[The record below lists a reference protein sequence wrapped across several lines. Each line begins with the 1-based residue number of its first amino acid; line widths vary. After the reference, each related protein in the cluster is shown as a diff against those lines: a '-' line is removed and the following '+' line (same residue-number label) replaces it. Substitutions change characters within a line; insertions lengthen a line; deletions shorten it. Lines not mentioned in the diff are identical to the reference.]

1 MASTY
6 TTNLGIEKPGTG
18 EQSGT
23 WGTTANTNY
32 DLIDQAINGIV
43 QVTLAAAGSSGS
55 PNTIDITN
63 GTASDGRNKYIEF
76 VDGGDLGATAYVQL
90 DPNDAEKIVHMR
102 NSLSGS
108 RSVIVFQGTYNASN
122 DFEIPA
128 GKDVVLKFDGGGASA
143 TVTQV
148 FVDLKLDALD
158 AATVAATTVVA
169 NTSLNIAGTT
179 TISSVLD
186 EDNMASDSATAL
198 ATQQSIKAYVDSQ
211 VGTVDT
217 LSEILAI
224 GNTSGAN
231 NLIIDN
237 GQAITTNT
245 INETTAASG
254 VTIDSVLLKDDG
266 VNATNLE
273 ITNLKAN
280 DGTSA
285 GSIAD
290 STGVVTLASSVL
302 TTADINGGTIDG
314 TVIGGSTAAA
324 GTFTTGQFNTSLNV
338 DGTVTADGLTVDV
351 SADSDS
357 VATITSTATA
367 NNTQLRL
374 GTNGND
380 SVISGTGGSNG
391 ALAFKVFGT
400 ERFRLT
406 STGGAIFTSAAA
418 GHAVFNEGGV
428 DADFRVE
435 SDNDTH
441 ALFVQGSDGNV
452 GIGTSS
458 PANKLHVAGGKLQIT
473 GATGGGAGGGYLSGE
488 TASEF
493 HIVSEDYTGAGYADI
508 VFDSGNGSGSSYLE
522 RMRIDSSGALIA
534 KPAAGT
540 GAVFNEDGVDADFR
554 VESDNDTHALFVQGS
569 DGKVGIGVSVPTYNL
584 NVAAAAGAQN
594 IFQAGQSG
602 VSNGLSITSD
612 GSALTYSFLTGNV
625 GIGVSVPTYKL
636 NVSAAAGAQNIFQAG
651 QSGVS
656 NGLSITSD
664 GTNLTYSFL
673 TGNVGVGT
681 SSPTAPLT
689 VNGGTA
695 SAATIQLGNH
705 NDNAS
710 IHGKYSL
717 SFKADSTEAIADR
730 SISFAIGTAANFA
743 LTTSTAI
750 FNDLGADID
759 FRVESDTQSHMLFVD
774 GGASKVGINQSSP
787 AAALDI
793 VTVDTAGADGIRL
806 RQPVS
811 SDIFQFQLGV
821 AGATN
826 DGLVLR
832 NTNSTGQLQNWLAG
846 EVVINDDSVDR
857 DFRVESSGNANMLF
871 VDGGENAVGIGTIPP
886 AWRAGLADVG
896 FNVGVNA
903 ALYDQTGG
911 GVFLV
916 NNWYRAD
923 DNTLT
928 YRNTNEAQY
937 MSMEAGEFSFANAA
951 SGSAGAAI
959 TFTERM
965 KIDASGGLITNPAA
979 GGHAV
984 FNEAGVDADF
994 RVESDTNT
1002 HAIYVDAGNN
1012 SVTLGSS
1019 SSASNTF
1026 RVSFGGFQAATD
1038 ASFSTTKSYT
1048 FRDGVGIDNPN
1059 ASSFSTATAAVLCVG
1074 AMTSGRSINATGT
1087 INASGADYAEYEN
1100 NGGLSIAKGDIVGFK
1115 ADGTLTLTFSDAI
1128 RFAIKSTDPAY
1139 VGGDTWADVEPP
1151 EKNTPAWDTWF
1162 AEAEAKRAKV
1172 DRVAYS
1178 GKVPV
1183 NVQGATA
1190 GQYIIAVANSSGEI
1204 TGQAVTDPDFSQ
1216 YKLSVGRVNKVLE
1229 DGRAEVAVIIH

>member
-1 MASTY
+1 MATY
-6 TTNLGIEKPGTG
+6 LNDLRLTELATG
-18 EQSGT
+18 EGSGT
-23 WGTTANTNY
+23 WGTTTNLSLE
-32 DLIDQAINGIV
+32 LIGEA
-43 QVTLAAAGSSGS
+43 
-55 PNTIDITN
+55 
-63 GTASDGRNKYIEF
+63 
-76 VDGGDLGATAYVQL
+76 LGFATQ
-90 DPNDAEKIVHMR
+90 
-102 NSLSGS
+102 
-108 RSVIVFQGTYNASN
+108 
-122 DFEIPA
+122 
-128 GKDVVLKFDGGGASA
+128 
-143 TVTQV
+143 QV
-148 FVDLKLDALD
+148 FGSDAD
-158 AATVAATTVVA
+158 A
-169 NTSLNIAGTT
+169 TT
-179 TISSVLD
+179 TIAD
-186 EDNMASDSATAL
+186 GASDPARAMYFKITSAGSLTATRTCTIAPNTVSRVMFIEN
-198 ATQQSIKAYVDSQ
+198 ATTGSQSIAISQGSGASVTILAGKTAVVYLDGAGAGAAVVDAMAG
-211 VGTVDT
+211 VDPGVTDT
-217 LSEILAI
+217 LAEVLAA

-273 ITNLKAN
+273 ITNIKAN

-314 TVIGGSTAAA
+314 TTLGATTPASVAATTGSFSSTLGVTGAATFSSTVA
-324 GTFTTGQFNTSLNV
+324 GAFNGTLGATTPASVAATTGTFSGNTTILPSS
-338 DGTVTADGLTVDV
+338 DGDALIVGK
-351 SADSDS
+351 S
-357 VATITSTATA
+357 
-367 NNTQLRL
+367 
-374 GTNGND
+374 
-380 SVISGTGGSNG
+380 GGSNLHFFSNAG
-391 ALAFKVFGT
+391 ASL
-400 ERFRLT
+400 
-406 STGGAIFTSAAA
+406 
-418 GHAVFNEGGV
+418 
-428 DADFRVE
+428 
-435 SDNDTH
+435 
-441 ALFVQGSDGNV
+441 
-452 GIGTSS
+452 
-458 PANKLHVAGGKLQIT
+458 IT
-473 GATGGGAGGGYLSGE
+473 
-488 TASEF
+488 
-493 HIVSEDYTGAGYADI
+493 
-508 VFDSGNGSGSSYLE
+508 N
-522 RMRIDSSGALIA
+522 
-534 KPAAGT
+534 
-540 GAVFNEDGVDADFR
+540 
-554 VESDNDTHALFVQGS
+554 
-569 DGKVGIGVSVPTYNL
+569 
-584 NVAAAAGAQN
+584 AAGAGAARDG
-594 IFQAGQSG
+594 FQ
-602 VSNGLSITSD
+602 ITS
-612 GSALTYSFLTGNV
+612 GNV
-625 GIGVSVPTYKL
+625 LTEIDTVAKL
-636 NVSAAAGAQNIFQAG
+636 SVSAAE
-651 QSGVS
+651 V
-656 NGLSITSD
+656 
-664 GTNLTYSFL
+664 
-673 TGNVGVGT
+673 V
-681 SSPTAPLT
+681 
-689 VNGGTA
+689 VNDT
-695 SAATIQLGNH
+695 
-705 NDNAS
+705 
-710 IHGKYSL
+710 
-717 SFKADSTEAIADR
+717 
-730 SISFAIGTAANFA
+730 
-743 LTTSTAI
+743 
-750 FNDLGADID
+750 GAD
-759 FRVESDTQSHMLFVD
+759 T
-774 GGASKVGINQSSP
+774 
-787 AAALDI
+787 
-793 VTVDTAGADGIRL
+793 
-806 RQPVS
+806 
-811 SDIFQFQLGV
+811 
-821 AGATN
+821 
-826 DGLVLR
+826 
-832 NTNSTGQLQNWLAG
+832 
-846 EVVINDDSVDR
+846 

-911 GVFLV
+911 SVFLV

-923 DNTLT
+923 NNTLT

-1059 ASSFSTATAAVLCVG
+1059 SSSFSTATAAVLCVG

-1087 INASGADYAEYEN
+1087 INASGADYAEYEAN
-1100 NGGLSIAKGDIVGFK
+1100 NGLVISKGSIVGFK
-1115 ADGTLTLTFSDAI
+1115 ADGTLTLTFSEAV
-1128 RFAIKSTDPAY
+1128 RFAVKSTDPAY